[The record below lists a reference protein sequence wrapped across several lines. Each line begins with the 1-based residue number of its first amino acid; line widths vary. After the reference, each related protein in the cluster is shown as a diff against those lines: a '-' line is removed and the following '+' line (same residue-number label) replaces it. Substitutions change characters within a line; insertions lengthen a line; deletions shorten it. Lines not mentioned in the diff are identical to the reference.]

1 MNDRTVIRP
10 GGRRPRKPTTDQGQ
24 GGQQPFGQ
32 NPQQGPGSQQ
42 PYGQNPQQGAG
53 GQQPYRQN
61 PQQGPG
67 GQPPYGQ
74 NPQQGPGGQQSYG
87 QNPQPNPQTYGQPSG
102 YQQAQ
107 SGMQGAL
114 TDSGCVV
121 DMVTPLFAM
130 VANLQSAGQHPDLE
144 QFKTHAIAQIE
155 YFQSQNFGLGP
166 DQQLTEY
173 ASYGVCCLIDELI
186 LNTPWGDSSSWSTES
201 LLVLF
206 HREAWGGERFFGH
219 LDDMKNRPGQTLPVL
234 ALYYVSLELG
244 FEGQYRQFPN
254 GLRQLHDIK
263 DDLFNIIRRQQPPS
277 NFELSPAWQGV
288 TDTRSGIV
296 KYVPF
301 WVILLVTFGIGL
313 ATFIGFGFVIG
324 QRSDPVY
331 RQLSHFY
338 NLTPIKVAPNNIGSL
353 TQTQT
358 VTPIEAPDL
367 NKQVVD
373 YYLLISEILALEIEQ
388 NLVLLEDEDD
398 STMVKLVGAE
408 LFQSGSASLSKD
420 FVVIIQKIGQFL
432 GESGTGASVTGHT
445 DNVPMSSLAY
455 SSNWALSQARADTVK
470 NILVSSS
477 ESKSKVKAQGMGD
490 EQNLVDNKTAQNRA
504 KNRRVEIV
512 IIK

>member
-10 GGRRPRKPTTDQGQ
+10 GGRKPRKPTTDQGQ
-24 GGQQPFGQ
+24 GGQQPYGQNPQQGAGSQQPYGQNPQQGSGGQQPYGQNPQQGQGQQPYGQ

-42 PYGQNPQQGAG
+42 PYGQNQ
-53 GQQPYRQN
+53 
-61 PQQGPG
+61 
-67 GQPPYGQ
+67 
-74 NPQQGPGGQQSYG
+74 QQS
-87 QNPQPNPQTYGQPSG
+87 SG
-102 YQQAQ
+102 YQQAKPFAQTQ
-107 SGMQGAL
+107 SSMQGAAP
-114 TDSGCVV
+114 DSGCVV

-155 YFQSQNFGLGP
+155 YFQSQNFGIGP

-173 ASYGVCCLIDELI
+173 ASYGVCSLIDELI

-206 HREAWGGERFFGH
+206 HQEAWGGERFFGH
-219 LDDMKNRPGQTLPVL
+219 LDEMKQRPGQTLPVL

-263 DDLFNIIRRQQPPS
+263 DDLFNIIKRQQPPS
-277 NFELSPAWQGV
+277 DFELSPAWQGV
-288 TDTRSGIV
+288 ADTRSGIV

-313 ATFIGFGFVIG
+313 ITFIGFGFVIG
-324 QRSDPVY
+324 ERADPLY
-331 RQLSHFY
+331 RQLSHFSD
-338 NLTPIKVAPNNIGSL
+338 LSPLKVAPNNIGRM
-353 TQTQT
+353 TQA
-358 VTPIEAPDL
+358 VTPIEEPDL

-373 YYLLISEILALEIEQ
+373 YYVLLSEILALEIGQ

-408 LFQSGSASLSKD
+408 LFQSGSASLTSD
-420 FVVIIQKIGQFL
+420 FVVIVQKIGLFL
-432 GESGTGASVTGHT
+432 GESGIGATVTGHT

-455 SSNWALSQARADTVK
+455 PSNGALSQARANTVK
-470 NILVSSS
+470 EILVNSSG
-477 ESKSKVKAQGMGD
+477 SKSKIKAYGKGSDQP
-490 EQNLVDNKTAQNRA
+490 LVDNDTAENRA